1 MNSFKTAVDATVLFF
16 LGRAMKSGYRLDAAI
31 KKELDAFP
39 EGHVIK
45 FSTAGDNAALAF
57 WREKGGIRFLTGKK
71 AIEKKGDLWFEF
83 KNTAAAFLT
92 LTGQIGVAQSYCQ
105 HRMLVY
111 GDIYS
116 AMGIVRIMDSVE
128 NYLFPS
134 FITKKILKRRPV
146 KYVSSFRM
154 YLGVIFG
161 A

>member
-1 MNSFKTAVDATVLFF
+1 MNSLKSTVNATVLYF
-16 LGRAMKSGYRLDAAI
+16 LGRAMDAGYRLDGEI

-45 FSTAGDNAALAF
+45 FSVAGDGAALAF
-57 WREKGGIRFLTGKK
+57 YREDGEIKCLNGKK
-71 AIEKKGDLWFEF
+71 ALEKEADLWFEF

-92 LTGQIGVAQSYCQ
+92 LTGQIGIAESYCQ

-111 GDIYS
+111 GDIYA
-116 AMGIVRIMDSVE
+116 AMGVVRIMDAVE

-134 FITKKILKRRPV
+134 FMTKKILKRRPE
-146 KYVSSFRM
+146 KQVSSFRM
-154 YLGVIFG
+154 YMGVIFG